1 MSGGSKRSRGVKP
14 LELFV
19 DKDTDPSS
27 EAVRRSL
34 VTDLLGL
41 AVAGDLCMMNAAV
54 ARKLAGI
61 LFRKKLTSWTQKKEN
76 HITDFATVCLL
87 AKIRRLRRNI

>member
-1 MSGGSKRSRGVKP
+1 M
-14 LELFV
+14 

-61 LFRKKLTSWTQKKEN
+61 LFWKKLTSWTQKEN